1 MVLKEKLGNEIFNS
15 RMGYRV
21 IRNGNK
27 SEKKMIFMQ
36 QKVKRKDY
44 CDFLKD
50 KGIFHF
56 QKLKQI

>member
-27 SEKKMIFMQ
+27 SEKKMIFM
-36 QKVKRKDY
+36 
-44 CDFLKD
+44 
-50 KGIFHF
+50 
-56 QKLKQI
+56 